1 LVIFISTT
9 KNYQI
14 LGPICGPSA
23 SQIFRCPALHCCRR
37 GWLLTLFDT
46 LWCVQTDQSGSGAL
60 PPMTSRDDV
69 SSSEMLMW
77 SINELSVV
85 YAEQLRV
92 FQNPLNRTTHNL
104 RTYVVHC
111 EAVVLVP

>member
-1 LVIFISTT
+1 
-9 KNYQI
+9 
-14 LGPICGPSA
+14 
-23 SQIFRCPALHCCRR
+23 
-37 GWLLTLFDT
+37 
-46 LWCVQTDQSGSGAL
+46 
-60 PPMTSRDDV
+60 MTSRDDV